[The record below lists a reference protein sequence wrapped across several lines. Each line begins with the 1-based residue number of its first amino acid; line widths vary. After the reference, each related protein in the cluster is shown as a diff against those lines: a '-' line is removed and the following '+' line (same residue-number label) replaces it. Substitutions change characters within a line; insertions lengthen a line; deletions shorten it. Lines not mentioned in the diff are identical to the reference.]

1 METFRT
7 NCDLTHTVGRV
18 TGIDLPMWPARVLL
32 LPILVP
38 IGAMPR
44 VVLMP
49 AIDIIGEPHV
59 FAGKAE
65 QCETLP
71 RIVRSVHGTQ
81 AMQGFHSVG
90 FSIQH

>member
-1 METFRT
+1 M
-7 NCDLTHTVGRV
+7 GRM
-18 TGIDLPMWPARVLL
+18 TGIDLPMWPARLLL
-32 LPILVP
+32 LPVLVP

-44 VVLMP
+44 VVLVP
-49 AIDIIGEPHV
+49 AIDILGEPHV

-71 RIVRSVHGTQ
+71 RIARSVHGPQ
-81 AMQGFHSVG
+81 AIQRFHSVG